1 MATREGEVAAFEPYD
16 PEVVALGEDAFQR
29 CKGCHSVAP
38 GGPSRAGP
46 NLHGIFGQVAGTRP
60 GYPYTDALAG
70 SGIVWDTDTLDSFL
84 ADPSGTVP
92 GSEMRR
98 GTVSD
103 TDQRAAIIA
112 YLASLSAK

>member
-1 MATREGEVAAFEPYD
+1 MATKEGEVAAFEPYG

-70 SGIVWDTDTLDSFL
+70 SRIVWDTDTLDSFL